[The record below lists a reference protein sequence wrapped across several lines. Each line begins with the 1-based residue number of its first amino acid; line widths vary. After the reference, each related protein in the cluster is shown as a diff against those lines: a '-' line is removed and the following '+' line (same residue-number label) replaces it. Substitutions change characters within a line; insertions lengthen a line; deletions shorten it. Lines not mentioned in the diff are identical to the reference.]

1 MFKYLNFP
9 QNFSVDPVAY
19 HHEEGLFSKGE
30 INWIL
35 ENVKNVSYQEGTV
48 TEDHSVSSIRKS
60 YIKWLNWM
68 EHSEFEWI
76 YNRLHQAI
84 ERANTKYWQFNLYSM
99 PEHIQYTEY
108 YDDGGH
114 YDWHMDMGAGVLST
128 RKVSITVQLSD
139 PNEYEGGDLQFMR
152 GNYQENAP
160 RGLGTVIVFPSYMLH
175 RVSEITK
182 GTRKSLVLW
191 VGGEHFR

>member
-1 MFKYLNFP
+1 MYKYLNFP
-9 QNFSVDPVAY
+9 QQLSIDPSAY
-19 HHEEGLFSKGE
+19 HHEENLFSRGE

-35 ENVKNVSYQEGTV
+35 DSVENIPYQPGTV
-48 TEDHSVSSIRKS
+48 TGDHSISSIRKS
-60 YIKWLNWM
+60 NIKWLSWM
-68 EHSEFEWI
+68 DNPEFEWV
-76 YNRLHQAI
+76 YNRLQQSI
-84 ERANTKYWQFNLYSM
+84 ERANNKYWDFNLYSM

-114 YDWHMDMGAGVLST
+114 YDWHMDMGAGVLSA

-139 PNEYEGGDLQFMR
+139 PNEYEGGNLQFMR
-152 GNYQENAP
+152 GEFQEDAP

-191 VGGEHFR
+191 VGGEHFK

>member
-9 QNFSVDPVAY
+9 QNFSADPVAY

-114 YDWHMDMGAGVLST
+114 YDWHMDMGAGVLSA

>member
-9 QNFSVDPVAY
+9 QNFSVDPAAY
-19 HHEEGLFSKGE
+19 YHEEGLFSEGE
-30 INWIL
+30 ISWIL
-35 ENVKNVSYQEGTV
+35 ENIKSVPFQEGTV
-48 TEDHSVSSIRKS
+48 TEEHNISPIRKS
-60 YIKWLNWM
+60 QIKWLNWM
-68 EHSEFEWI
+68 ERPEFEWL
-76 YNRLHQAI
+76 YNRLGQAV
-84 ERANTKYWQFNLYSM
+84 ERANNTYWQFNLYSM

-114 YDWHMDMGAGVLST
+114 YNWHMDMGAGMLSA

-139 PNEYEGGDLQFMR
+139 PNEYEGGNLQFMR
-152 GNYQENAP
+152 GEYQEDAP